1 MAIAGPRWANMRI
14 GTAVRPAPSRPI
26 FAAMPW
32 QWLLVALLLGCE
44 AVAPASARQ
53 IDPAPTAEVAPTP
66 PAIPLAEMTPPAP
79 GEQTFA
85 GVVEERLAAG
95 SYTYLA
101 VRTDDALRWVATMGD
116 GAALGARVQIKS
128 MGTRTDFH
136 SRRLDR
142 TFSEL
147 VFGVVVDDAAR

>member
-1 MAIAGPRWANMRI
+1 
-14 GTAVRPAPSRPI
+14 
-26 FAAMPW
+26 MPW
-32 QWLLVALLLGCE
+32 QWLLAALLLGCE

-53 IDPAPTAEVAPTP
+53 PETAPSTPTPTAAPSP
-66 PAIPLAEMTPPAP
+66 PLAGMTPPAA
-79 GEQTFA
+79 GEEVFD

-101 VRTDDALRWVATMGD
+101 VRTGGAAKWVATMGD
-116 GAALGARVQIKS
+116 GAALGASVRIES

-142 TFSEL
+142 TFPEL
-147 VFGVVVDDAAR
+147 VFGVVVDGAAR